1 MATPACGGLPLDAA
15 ALKNVLAHYRAAS
28 TGIDVAPSTH
38 SSVLHALA
46 HRKSDA
52 YAAFR
57 YDHTRDA
64 LAIGTADGLLL
75 LPSDAVPYF
84 VFLAALTATARSG
97 RYGVTAAAT
106 VLAEAVFTGGPSGRG
121 FGGVGSPAVTIMLR
135 DRAPS
140 LPALLAALPDARAI
154 ALRVCTEAQLAAWCP
169 LRWAQLALDGPV
181 PLRMLQYLP
190 GSSGPSVIAV
200 LRKVDWLRVLDH

>member
-1 MATPACGGLPLDAA
+1 MS
-15 ALKNVLAHYRAAS
+15 VLAHRRITS
-28 TGIDVAPSTH
+28 TGVDVAPSTH
-38 SSVLHALA
+38 SSVLYALS

-64 LAIGTADGLLL
+64 LSMGTADGMLL

-106 VLAEAVFTGGPSGRG
+106 MLAEAVFTGGPSGRG
-121 FGGVGSPAVTIMLR
+121 FGGVSLPAVTTMLR

-140 LPALLAALPDARAI
+140 LPALFAALPDARAA

-169 LRWAQLALDGPV
+169 LRWAQLALDDPV
-181 PLRMLQYLP
+181 PLRMLQCLP
-190 GSSGPSVIAV
+190 GSFGPSVIAV
-200 LRKVDWLRVLDH
+200 LRKSDWLRVLDH